1 MKEMRLSKNH
11 EGDDILRCLL
21 CPHACLLKPG
31 ERGTCRVRENRNGI
45 ITLLTYGI
53 ISGYAA
59 DPIEKKPLYHFF
71 PGSNILSVGS
81 YGCNLSCDFCQN
93 HHISQNGPP
102 PGATR
107 LSPEQLVA
115 RAVREQDNIGIAYTY
130 NEPVIWYE
138 YVTDCASLAAAAGLK
153 NVMVTNGYINREPL
167 EELTGVIDA
176 FNIDLKAFGNDFYRK
191 YTGATLKPVLDAI
204 GTVAASGKH
213 LEITT
218 LILPGLNDS
227 AGDMRREAEWIAQ
240 NAGRKVPLHLSRYF
254 PMYLRD
260 TPATPA
266 ETILRLKDIASEYL
280 DFVYTG
286 NMSGMDA
293 CGDTFCPSCKAV
305 VVKRTG
311 YHTAVTGL
319 TDDGHCTVCNEEI
332 MRWV

>member
-1 MKEMRLSKNH
+1 MRLSKIN
-11 EGDDILRCLL
+11 EGDDAARCLL

-31 ERGTCRVRENRNGI
+31 ERGICRVRENRDGM
-45 ITLLTYGI
+45 ITLITYGV

-71 PGSNILSVGS
+71 PGSTILSVGS

-102 PGATR
+102 PGSAG
-107 LSPEQLVA
+107 LSPEELVA
-115 RAVREQDNIGIAYTY
+115 RAAGKNDNIGIAYTY

-138 YVTDCASLAAAAGLK
+138 YVTDCASLASAAGLK
-153 NVMVTNGYINREPL
+153 NVMVTNGYINRRPL
-167 EELTGVIDA
+167 EELTRVIDA
-176 FNIDLKAFGNDFYRK
+176 FNIDLKAFSNDFYRK

-227 AGDMRREAEWIAQ
+227 EDDMRSMAEWIAG
-240 NAGRKVPLHLSRYF
+240 NAGRKIPLHISRYF

-260 TPATPA
+260 TPATPS
-266 ETILRLKDIASEYL
+266 ETILRLKEIAAEYL

-286 NMSGMDA
+286 NMSGRDA
-293 CGDTFCPSCKAV
+293 CGDTVCPSCHAT
-305 VVKRTG
+305 VVKRSGFNTV
-311 YHTAVTGL
+311 VTGL
-319 TDDGHCTVCNEEI
+319 TEDGRCNSCGEEI
-332 MRWV
+332 MRWI

>member
-1 MKEMRLSKNH
+1 MSLSKII
-11 EGDDILRCLL
+11 EGDDAVRCLL

-31 ERGTCRVRENRNGI
+31 ERGTCRIRENRNGI

-71 PGSNILSVGS
+71 PGSKIISVGS

-102 PGATR
+102 PGSAR
-107 LSPEQLVA
+107 ISPEELVA
-115 RAVREQDNIGIAYTY
+115 RAVREHDNIGIAYTY

-138 YVTDCASLAAAAGLK
+138 YVTDCAILASAAGLK
-153 NVMVTNGYINREPL
+153 NVMVTNGYITRKPL
-167 EELTGVIDA
+167 EELTSVIDA
-176 FNIDLKAFGNDFYRK
+176 FNIDLKAFSNDFYRK
-191 YTGATLKPVLDAI
+191 YTGATLKPVMDAI

-227 AGDMRREAEWIAQ
+227 EGDMKLMAEWIAR

-254 PMYLRD
+254 PMYLRE
-260 TPATPA
+260 TPATPS
-266 ETILRLKDIASEYL
+266 ETILRLRDIAAEYL

-286 NMSGMDA
+286 NMSGRNA
-293 CGDTFCPSCKAV
+293 CGDTVCPSCKAV
-305 VVKRTG
+305 VVERSGYRTV
-311 YHTAVTGL
+311 ATGL
-319 TDDGHCTVCNEEI
+319 TGEGRCRICNEEI
-332 MRWV
+332 MKWI

>member
-1 MKEMRLSKNH
+1 MRLSNNH
-11 EGDDILRCLL
+11 EGNDSLRCLL

-31 ERGTCRVRENRNGI
+31 ERGICRVRENRNGMV
-45 ITLLTYGI
+45 TLLTYGI
-53 ISGYAA
+53 ISGFAA
-59 DPIEKKPLYHFF
+59 DPVEKKPLYHFF

-93 HHISQNGPP
+93 HHISQSGPP
-102 PGATR
+102 HGSAY

-115 RAVREQDNIGIAYTY
+115 RALGEHNNIGIAYTY

-138 YVTDCASLAAAAGLK
+138 YVTDCSILASAAGLK
-153 NVMVTNGYINREPL
+153 NVMVTNGYINRKPL
-167 EELTGVIDA
+167 EELTGIIDA
-176 FNIDLKAFGNDFYRK
+176 FNIDLKAFSNDFYRS
-191 YTGATLKPVLDAI
+191 YTGAALKPVLDAI

-227 AGDMRREAEWIAQ
+227 EEDMRREAEWIAQ
-240 NAGRKVPLHLSRYF
+240 NAGRKTPLHLSRYF

-266 ETILRLKDIASEYL
+266 ETILRLKEIASEQL

-286 NMSGMDA
+286 NMSGRDA
-293 CGDTFCPSCKAV
+293 CGDTVCPSCHTV
-305 VVKRTG
+305 VVNRSG
-311 YHTAVTGL
+311 YHTVVTGL
-319 TDDGHCTVCNEEI
+319 TDDGRCSVCNE
-332 MRWV
+332 MVMKWV

>member
-11 EGDDILRCLL
+11 EGDDSLRCLL

-31 ERGTCRVRENRNGI
+31 ERGICRVRENRNGMI
-45 ITLLTYGI
+45 ELLTYGI

-59 DPIEKKPLYHFF
+59 DPIEKKPLFHFF

-93 HHISQNGPP
+93 HHISQNEPP

-138 YVTDCASLAAAAGLK
+138 YVTDCATLAAAAGLR

-167 EELTGVIDA
+167 EELINVIDA
-176 FNIDLKAFGNDFYRK
+176 FNIDLKAFSNDFYRK

-227 AGDMRREAEWIAQ
+227 AGDMRREAEWIAR

-254 PMYLRD
+254 PMYLRE
-260 TPATPA
+260 TPATPS
-266 ETILRLKDIASEYL
+266 ETMLKLRDIAAEYL

-286 NMSGMDA
+286 NMSGRDA
-293 CGDTFCPSCKAV
+293 CGDTVCPSCHSV

-319 TDDGHCTVCNEEI
+319 TDDGRCTVCNEEI